1 MKTVR
6 TGIVSL
12 GIIVMLFSC
21 DSKEK
26 AQLRQKVDSLNVEL
40 IAAKKVEQTMNEI
53 GVLIDSIDVS
63 RQTLNTKMV
72 EGTSYADYI
81 NRLKDI
87 NTSIRDTQKKLEFME
102 KSMKKS
108 NNVSAS
114 TIRRLKE
121 DLALRSNEIVN
132 LQLDIAKMR
141 EENRSLVVTISQKDS
156 IVSSKDEVI
165 KVKEGDIASLQGLV
179 KDTNEDNKNKVAN
192 LYFAQAQALETAASR
207 TKFAPR
213 KKKETKR
220 EALELYKLSFSLGKQ
235 EAQAKI
241 DKLEKE
247 TS

>member
-1 MKTVR
+1 MKTLR
-6 TGIVSL
+6 AGILSL
-12 GIIVMLFSC
+12 GVITMLFSC

-26 AQLRQKVDSLNVEL
+26 QRLSQKVDSLNVEL
-40 IAAKKVEQTMNEI
+40 IASKKVEQTMNEI
-53 GVLIDSIDVS
+53 GVLIDSIDES
-63 RQTLNTKMV
+63 RQSLNTKMV

-102 KSMKKS
+102 KSVKKT
-108 NNVSAS
+108 NNVSAA

-121 DLALRSNEIVN
+121 DLALRSNEIIA

-141 EENRSLVVTISQKDS
+141 EENRSLIVTVNQKDS
-156 IVSSKDEVI
+156 ILSSKDEVI

-179 KDTNEDNKNKVAN
+179 KDTNEENKNKVAN
-192 LYFAQAQALETAASR
+192 LYFAQAEALETAANR

-247 TS
+247 IG

>member
-1 MKTVR
+1 MKTLR
-6 TGIVSL
+6 AGIVSL
-12 GIIVMLFSC
+12 GIITMLFSC

-40 IAAKKVEQTMNEI
+40 QASRKVEQTVNEI

-63 RQTLNTKMV
+63 RQALNTKMV

-87 NTSIRDTQKKLEFME
+87 NTSIRDTQKKLDVME
-102 KSMKKS
+102 KSMKNS
-108 NNVSAS
+108 NNVSTA

-121 DLALRSNEIVN
+121 DLALRSNEIVA

-141 EENRSLVVTISQKDS
+141 EENRSLVVTVNQKDS
-156 IVSSKDEVI
+156 VLSSKDEVI
-165 KVKEGDIASLQGLV
+165 KVKEGDVASLQGQV
-179 KDTNEDNKNKVAN
+179 KDINEDSKNKVAN
-192 LYFAQAQALETAASR
+192 LYFAQAQALETAANR

-213 KKKETKR
+213 KKKETRR
-220 EALELYKLSFSLGKQ
+220 EALELYKLSLSLGKQ

-241 DKLEKE
+241 DALEKE
-247 TS
+247 LS

>member
-1 MKTVR
+1 MKTLR
-6 TGIVSL
+6 AGILSL
-12 GIIVMLFSC
+12 GIITMLFSC

-26 AQLRQKVDSLNVEL
+26 QRLSQKVDSLNVEL
-40 IAAKKVEQTMNEI
+40 IASKKVGETMNEI
-53 GVLIDSIDVS
+53 GVLIDSIDAS
-63 RQTLNTKMV
+63 RQSLNTKMV

-81 NRLKDI
+81 SRLKDI
-87 NTSIRDTQKKLEFME
+87 NTSIRDTQKKLDFME
-102 KSMKKS
+102 KSLKKS
-108 NNVSAS
+108 NNVSAA

-121 DLALRSNEIVN
+121 DLSLRSNEIIA

-141 EENRSLVVTISQKDS
+141 EENRSLVVTVNQKDS
-156 IVSSKDEVI
+156 ILSSKDEVI

-179 KDTNEDNKNKVAN
+179 KDTNEENKNKVAN
-192 LYFAQAQALETAASR
+192 LYFDQAMALETAANR

-247 TS
+247 IS